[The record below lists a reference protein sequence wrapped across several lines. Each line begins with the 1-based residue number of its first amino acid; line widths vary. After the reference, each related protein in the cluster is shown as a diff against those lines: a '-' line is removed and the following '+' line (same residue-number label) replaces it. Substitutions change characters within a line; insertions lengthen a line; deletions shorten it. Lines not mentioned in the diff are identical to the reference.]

1 MKIQHNKEVNET
13 DGDILF
19 MISINIM
26 KIIDFKYIVN

>member
-19 MISINIM
+19 MFSINIM
-26 KIIDFKYIVN
+26 KIIDFRYTGN

>member
-19 MISINIM
+19 MFSKNIV
-26 KIIDFKYIVN
+26 KIIDFKYTGN